1 MNVRRP
7 RVSTANRNRIEAVST
22 TWKGEERQRALER
35 YSWHEAGPFS
45 SGGRR
50 RGCGGAILHDD
61 RLPTTVSAGS
71 QALLIRFDSQQW
83 QSNYPWCSTIFNY
96 FSMKRPIME
105 AAAVTCFN
113 AASEHPK
120 PHIVDSI
127 KTEDQDST
135 ASVMTASSMASMAQ
149 AASCMF
155 NRLQDTSNFV
165 TTG

>member
-22 TWKGEERQRALER
+22 TWKGEEQQRALER
-35 YSWHEAGPFS
+35 YYDTRPDHFQAGVAGAVAAAQYTRPS
-45 SGGRR
+45 SAVR
-50 RGCGGAILHDD
+50 
-61 RLPTTVSAGS
+61 VSAGS

-127 KTEDQDST
+127 KTEDQDNT

-155 NRLQDTSNFV
+155 NRLQDTSNF

>member
-1 MNVRRP
+1 
-7 RVSTANRNRIEAVST
+7 
-22 TWKGEERQRALER
+22 
-35 YSWHEAGPFS
+35 
-45 SGGRR
+45 
-50 RGCGGAILHDD
+50 
-61 RLPTTVSAGS
+61 
-71 QALLIRFDSQQW
+71 
-83 QSNYPWCSTIFNY
+83 
-96 FSMKRPIME
+96 ME

-113 AASEHPK
+113 AADPK

-155 NRLQDTSNFV
+155 NRLQDTSNF

>member
-35 YSWHEAGPFS
+35 YCDTRLDHFQAGAA
-45 SGGRR
+45 
-50 RGCGGAILHDD
+50 GAVAAAQYSLQ
-61 RLPTTVSAGS
+61 LSAAVRVRQEQ

-127 KTEDQDST
+127 KTEDQDNT

-155 NRLQDTSNFV
+155 NRLQDTSNF